1 MELEFEKGFEGNVTN
16 VQTYGKYMFIIKQY
30 VKTILIYDL
39 ELFVED
45 FDQPI
50 CSITHTM
57 LYALGIKYFSPE
69 LI

>member
-39 ELFVED
+39 ELFV
-45 FDQPI
+45 
-50 CSITHTM
+50 
-57 LYALGIKYFSPE
+57 
-69 LI
+69 